1 MLLCPG
7 GGRLQ
12 SRKKCS
18 SFPAQLARR
27 CLIRFA
33 QSQLKLRQL
42 PLIPL
47 LAINTCA
54 SLGFK
59 KVFVLSIE
67 TAKQN
72 LMARTRLGFLVK
84 PHGLS
89 ARLAFFLVEPYGQ
102 SARLAFF
109 LVDAQRQ
116 SARLALFLVEFHGFS
131 ADSASFLLNFTD
143 FR

>member
-59 KVFVLSIE
+59 TVRCAHVLLSPGGGRLQSRKGRSSFPDQLARRCLIRYAQSQLKLRQLPLIPLLAINTCASLSIQ
-67 TAKQN
+67 KSICIIN
-72 LMARTRLGFLVK
+72 
-84 PHGLS
+84 
-89 ARLAFFLVEPYGQ
+89 
-102 SARLAFF
+102 
-109 LVDAQRQ
+109 
-116 SARLALFLVEFHGFS
+116 
-131 ADSASFLLNFTD
+131 
-143 FR
+143 

>member
-1 MLLCPG
+1 MLLCHG
-7 GGRLQ
+7 GGRFQ
-12 SRKKCS
+12 SRKGRS

-72 LMARTRLGFLVK
+72 LMARTLLGFLVK

-102 SARLAFF
+102 SARLA
-109 LVDAQRQ
+109 
-116 SARLALFLVEFHGFS
+116 LFLVEFHGFS
-131 ADSASFLLNFTD
+131 TDSASFLLNFTD

>member
-12 SRKKCS
+12 SRKGRS

-27 CLIRFA
+27 CLIRFT

-72 LMARTRLGFLVK
+72 LMARTLLGFLVK

-89 ARLAFFLVEPYGQ
+89 ARF
-102 SARLAFF
+102 AFF